1 MPNPPR
7 SGRDLVRAYR
17 SARQN
22 ARLFSALSDA
32 ESDQERASIYRQVSQ
47 NEGELADYWLGEIA
61 DLAHKRDRR
70 WSPTVA
76 LLTVFARIF
85 PSRHFGNL
93 LQRRHRRWL
102 SSNQALLTGH
112 EARRRSVATAQ
123 ALAQLADGGDE
134 QSRHTEQGWLASRSG
149 AIRAGVLG
157 ANDGLVSNFGL
168 TMGIAGATSD
178 PSFVYLA
185 GLAGLIAGGL
195 SMAAGEYVS
204 VKSQNEYCENLIKWE
219 RAELMLWP
227 EEETEELA
235 ELYESKGLRPNEA
248 SVVAS
253 RIMSDPDVALD
264 THVREELG
272 IDPEDLSGSPWAA
285 AISSLISFAA
295 GSLVPVI
302 PYMFGT
308 ANATAIG
315 ISGAASVV
323 ALATIGCSLGWISG
337 TSILKAGFRMTA
349 IGSAA
354 AALTYLLGSLVGT
367 QLS

>member
-1 MPNPPR
+1 MPNPHR

-32 ESDQERASIYRQVSQ
+32 ESDHERASIYREVSQ
-47 NEGELADYWLGEIA
+47 NEGELADYWLGEIV
-61 DLAHKRDRR
+61 DPAHYPDRR

-76 LLTVFARIF
+76 LLSVGARIF
-85 PSRHFGNL
+85 PSQHFDNL

-102 SSNQALLTGH
+102 SSNQTMLTGN
-112 EARRRSVATAQ
+112 EPRRRSVTTAQ
-123 ALAQLADGGDE
+123 ALARLSDEGDGL
-134 QSRHTEQGWLASRSG
+134 SRHPEQGWLASKSG
-149 AIRAGVLG
+149 ALRAGVLG

-168 TMGIAGATSD
+168 TMGVAGATSD

-204 VKSQNEYCENLIKWE
+204 VKSQNEYCENVINWE

-235 ELYESKGLRPNEA
+235 ELYESKGLRPSEA
-248 SVVAS
+248 RVVAS

-285 AISSLISFAA
+285 AISSLIAFAS

-302 PYMFGT
+302 PYVFGT
-308 ANATAIG
+308 ANATSIG
-315 ISGAASVV
+315 ISAAASVI
-323 ALATIGCSLGWISG
+323 ALAAVGCSLGWMSG
-337 TSILKAGFRMTA
+337 TNILKSGLRMTA

-354 AALTYLLGSLVGT
+354 AAVTYLLGALVGT
-367 QLS
+367 QLN